1 VSGSGSFR
9 AVGVS
14 LANPNLRRLQ
24 LAWAGSILG
33 SCTLVVA
40 LAVAAFN
47 SGGSAAVGI
56 LMLARMVAAAAA
68 SPVLSALADRHR
80 RRLVMAS
87 SDLLRS
93 VLTLG
98 LGIVAEVHSSTWAI
112 YGLAVL
118 IAMVGTAFRP
128 AQAALVPSLAT
139 APEEVNAANALAGT
153 IEAVGLFVGPAIG
166 GALLAVSGTAA
177 VFALCAGAF
186 LWSATLTW
194 RIDERSRNADLAGQ
208 AGYSR
213 TGMTAGLRAIAF
225 TPTLLAVT
233 FTYAAQC
240 MVAGA
245 LGVFAV
251 VLAIDVLD
259 LGNAGVG
266 YLDAA
271 FGGGALLGGAVAI
284 GLTGSRRLAAFFA
297 CGVLCWGAGVAA
309 LGATNVIW
317 IVLLLMAVVGASNT
331 VVDVTAVTVIQ
342 RSAPDAVLARVF
354 GALQSLLMVSVG
366 IGSVLAPVAIHVVG
380 LRAALVVT
388 GLLLPA
394 AVAVVART
402 LLRLDRLD
410 PTAANRVELLRAQR
424 IFAPLPEGTLEQLA
438 RNLDS
443 AAVAAGTEVV
453 AQGDPSD
460 RVYLVVTGELTV
472 DVDGRAAPLLRS
484 GDIFGEIGLL
494 RDVPRSA
501 SVRAQTAC
509 ELLTLER
516 GLFLAA
522 VTGHPRSAAEAEVV
536 ISTRLSA
543 LRPGVVSA

>member
-1 VSGSGSFR
+1 
-9 AVGVS
+9 
-14 LANPNLRRLQ
+14 
-24 LAWAGSILG
+24 
-33 SCTLVVA
+33 LVVA
-40 LAVAAFN
+40 LAVVAFK
-47 SGGSAAVGI
+47 SGGATAVGI
-56 LMLARMVAAAAA
+56 LMLARMGAAAAA
-68 SPVLSALADRHR
+68 SPILSALADRYR
-80 RRLVMAS
+80 RRLVMVGC
-87 SDLLRS
+87 DLLRTA
-93 VLTLG
+93 LTVG
-98 LGIVAEVHSSTWAI
+98 VGILAEVHSSIWAI

-118 IAMVGTAFRP
+118 IAVVGTVFRP

-153 IEAVGLFVGPAIG
+153 IEGVGLFVGPAIG
-166 GALLAVSGTAA
+166 GVLLAVSGTAA

-194 RIDERSRNADLAGQ
+194 RIDEPARNADFSDQGGDAH
-208 AGYSR
+208 
-213 TGMTAGLRAIAF
+213 TGITAGLRAIAC

-233 FTYAAQC
+233 ATYAAQC

-245 LGVFAV
+245 LGVFTV
-251 VLAIDVLD
+251 VLAIDVLA
-259 LGNAGVG
+259 LGTAGVG

-271 FGGGALLGGAVAI
+271 FGGGALLGGVVAI
-284 GLTGSRRLAAFFA
+284 GLTGSRKLAVVFA
-297 CGVLCWGAGVAA
+297 CGVLGWGVGVAA

-317 IVLLLMAVVGASNT
+317 IVLLLMAGVGACNT

-366 IGSVLAPVAIHVVG
+366 IGSVLAPVAIDVFG
-380 LRAALVVT
+380 LRSALLIT
-388 GLLLPA
+388 GLALPA
-394 AVAVVART
+394 VVAVVART
-402 LLRLDRLD
+402 LIQLDKLD
-410 PTAANRVELLRAQR
+410 PTVTRRVELLRAQR

-453 AQGDPSD
+453 AQGEPSD
-460 RVYLVVTGELTV
+460 RVYLVVSGELTV

-501 SVRAQTAC
+501 SVRAQSAC

-536 ISTRLSA
+536 ISTRLGA